1 MFTHL
6 TGQSFLLILFGII
19 LAYYILLAFFY
30 RKPLLDGFI
39 VNKGHGVQALNMQA
53 APFPH
58 DLIARP
64 VEVDEEGVE
73 ILLERQPEEENT
85 LEMLDDDDGI
95 LIKEAE
101 KVIEQIQDQISHIAS
116 NPPNP
121 EEAFTKIRA
130 IVSQYRIFE
139 HTEYFDP
146 INRFIA
152 LAVNR
157 DCNIQWSEQTLLA
170 LWK

>member
-1 MFTHL
+1 MFTNL
-6 TGQSFLLILFGII
+6 SGQMFLL
-19 LAYYILLAFFY
+19 LLA
-30 RKPLLDGFI
+30 GFI
-39 VNKGHGVQALNMQA
+39 VVYYLIIALCYHRRIFPNLLPVKTPVLQTIQGQ
-53 APFPH
+53 PSGFPH

-64 VEVDEEGVE
+64 VEVDEAGVE
-73 ILLERQPEEENT
+73 ILLERQPEEEST
-85 LEMLDDDDGI
+85 LEMLDDDDSI

-116 NPPNP
+116 SPPNP

-130 IVSQYRIFE
+130 IVRQYRIFE
-139 HTEYFDP
+139 NTEYFDP

-157 DCNIQWSEQTLLA
+157 DCHIQWTEQELLA

>member
-1 MFTHL
+1 MITHL
-6 TGQSFLLILFGII
+6 TGQEFLLIIPGII
-19 LAYYILLAFFY
+19 LAYYIILWWCY
-30 RKPLLDGFI
+30 RKPFASGLI
-39 VNKGHGVQALNMQA
+39 INKGQSIPTVKMQA
-53 APFPH
+53 SGFPH

-64 VEVDEEGVE
+64 VEVNQEEVE
-73 ILLERQPEEENT
+73 ILLERQPWEEHA
-85 LEMLDDDDGI
+85 LEMLDDDDAI

-101 KVIEQIQDQISHIAS
+101 KLTEQIQEQINHMAS

-121 EEAFTKIRA
+121 EEAYTKIGA
-130 IVSQYRIFE
+130 IVRQYKIFE
-139 HTEYFDP
+139 NTEYFEP

-157 DCNIQWSEQTLLA
+157 DCNIQWTEQELLA

>member
-1 MFTHL
+1 M
-6 TGQSFLLILFGII
+6 IAAII
-19 LAYYILLAFFY
+19 LAYYIILGCCY
-30 RKPLLDGFI
+30 RKPI
-39 VNKGHGVQALNMQA
+39 ASGVITNNGQNIQTVKMQA
-53 APFPH
+53 SGFPH

-64 VEVDEEGVE
+64 VEVNGEGVE
-73 ILLERQPEEENT
+73 ILLERQPEKESS
-85 LEMLDDDDGI
+85 LEMLDDDDAI

-101 KVIEQIQDQISHIAS
+101 KVTEQIQEQINHMAS

-121 EEAFTKIRA
+121 EEAYTKIGA
-130 IVSQYRIFE
+130 IVRQYKIFE
-139 HTEYFDP
+139 NTEYFEP

-157 DCNIQWSEQTLLA
+157 DCNIQWTERELLA

>member
-1 MFTHL
+1 MFSHL
-6 TGQSFLLILFGII
+6 TGQEFFLILFWII
-19 LAYYILLAFFY
+19 LGYYIIVLLRYHRPVTGGLAS
-30 RKPLLDGFI
+30 
-39 VNKGHGVQALNMQA
+39 NKGRGMQTVNIQATH
-53 APFPH
+53 FPH

-73 ILLERQPEEENT
+73 ILLERQPEEEST
-85 LEMLDDDDGI
+85 LEMLDDDDSI

-101 KVIEQIQDQISHIAS
+101 KVIEQIQDQINHIAS

-121 EEAFTKIRA
+121 EEAYTKIRA
-130 IVSQYRIFE
+130 VVRQYRIFE
-139 HTEYFDP
+139 NTEYFDP

-157 DCNIQWSEQTLLA
+157 DCNIQWTEQELLA